1 MVDPKISSNGK
12 NSRSIMNISYFS
24 NANAMSQKAAAIV
37 LEALDKNPELL
48 LCAATGS
55 TPKMLYQ
62 LLGEKAQRPST
73 FFQKTRI
80 IPLDEWIGL
89 ATPKG
94 SCHAYIQEQLL
105 VPLQISKDRYF
116 GFNAEADD
124 LDKECERIQKSL
136 QQEGPIDLC
145 ILGLGKNGHL
155 GFNEPATE
163 LKSHCHVATLALQ
176 SQEHTMIGSAS
187 TKPTKG
193 LTLGMQDILNAK
205 KILLLVSGD
214 GKTAVTHQ
222 LLSGSITNDCPAT
235 WLWKHSQVECLIEHD
250 IAKTV
255 T

>member
-1 MVDPKISSNGK
+1 
-12 NSRSIMNISYFS
+12 
-24 NANAMSQKAAAIV
+24 MSQKAAAIV
-37 LEALDKNPELL
+37 LEDLEKNASLL

-55 TPKMLYQ
+55 SPNILYQ
-62 LLGEKAQRPST
+62 LLGEAYERQT
-73 FFQKTRI
+73 TLFQKARV

-94 SCHAYIQEQLL
+94 TCHAYIQEKLL
-105 VPLQISKDRYF
+105 LPLHISKDRYF

-124 LDKECERIQKSL
+124 LEKECNRIQKTL

-163 LKSHCHVATLALQ
+163 LKSHCHVAILAPQ
-176 SQEHTMIGSAS
+176 SQEHSMIGSAA

-193 LTLGMQDILNAK
+193 LTLGMQDILDSK

-214 GKTAVTHQ
+214 GKEEVTKQ
-222 LLSGSITNDCPAT
+222 LRSGDVSNDCPAT
-235 WLWKHSQVECLIEHD
+235 WLWNHSNVQCLVTHD
-250 IAKTV
+250 KFV
-255 T
+255 L

>member
-1 MVDPKISSNGK
+1 
-12 NSRSIMNISYFS
+12 MNISYFS
-24 NANAMSQKAAAIV
+24 NASAMSQKAAAIV
-37 LEALDKNPELL
+37 LEDLDKNPELL

-55 TPKMLYQ
+55 SPKMLYQ
-62 LLGEKAQRPST
+62 LLAEEGQKPSS
-73 FFQKTRI
+73 FFQKTRV

-89 ATPKG
+89 TTSKG
-94 SCHAYIQEQLL
+94 SCHAYIQEQLV

-116 GFNAEADD
+116 GFNAEAAD

-163 LKSHCHVATLALQ
+163 LKLHCHVATLAPQ
-176 SQEHTMIGSAS
+176 SQEHAMIGSAP

-193 LTLGMQDILNAK
+193 LTLGIQDILDAK

-214 GKTAVTHQ
+214 GKAEVTKQ

-235 WLWKHSQVECLIEHD
+235 WLWRHSHVECLIEHD
-250 IAKTV
+250 IVNTAT
-255 T
+255 